1 MCRSV
6 GQRKGR
12 SQAQASQMPLGLDS
26 LELSADPA
34 SPDTE
39 RESGSQKFMPMS
51 LPNPAPFWIFPL
63 GLLPPNTNAVAAP
76 NPQCR
81 NQEKFCVRTRLF
93 LVRSA
98 KQAGGRNDILFGGGN
113 NELGTRTRL
122 VVHLVLTGP
131 CACAAEF
138 SPSLD
143 FMPKLKSRASFAS
156 WIPVLRAVNKKS
168 SDR

>member
-1 MCRSV
+1 
-6 GQRKGR
+6 
-12 SQAQASQMPLGLDS
+12 MPLGLDS

-34 SPDTE
+34 STDTE

-81 NQEKFCVRTRLF
+81 NQEKFCLRTRLF

-98 KQAGGRNDILFGGGN
+98 KQAGGEMTSCSEAGIMNLEQGQGSLFIW
-113 NELGTRTRL
+113 
-122 VVHLVLTGP
+122 
-131 CACAAEF
+131 
-138 SPSLD
+138 S
-143 FMPKLKSRASFAS
+143 
-156 WIPVLRAVNKKS
+156 
-168 SDR
+168 